1 MWAGFTCFSGA
12 TGYRSPMAAS
22 DVIAAAELMERFAQR
37 TGLNSGTAPV
47 RYLWTDAFAAGNFQY
62 LAEAGAG
69 ARFDTLAQRTIGQ
82 VHELLGHFRAD
93 DTRSGW
99 LRGPCGQA
107 DGEHPTRAGLRI
119 GKSLPERTAEEAFDE
134 RLEWERDGQYFHY
147 LTRWMRALE
156 RLDRRRGEPHLAR
169 WARELADTAHR
180 AFTHAAGGGRKRMYW
195 KMSTDLS
202 RPLVAS
208 MGQHDPLDALVTT
221 LALRTDATPEL
232 DVAIADYHAMVQDSP
247 LATADPLGL
256 GSLLMDA
263 LRLEELLQAGHGGH
277 GPLLERLL
285 ESAAA
290 SLPHLSL
297 QLEAPAGLRL
307 GFRELGLAIGL
318 GGLTRLATHLAEW
331 PHAESRRMQPMLKA
345 LLAYLPLRQ
354 AIQAFWLDPDHRRSA
369 SWSGHRDI
377 NEVMLATSL
386 LAGTDGPWAWS

>member
-1 MWAGFTCFSGA
+1 
-12 TGYRSPMAAS
+12 MAAS
-22 DVIAAAELMERFAQR
+22 DLIAAAELMDQFAQR
-37 TGLNSGTAPV
+37 TGLDSGTAPV
-47 RYLWTDAFAAGNFQY
+47 RYLWTDAFAACNFQY
-62 LAEAGAG
+62 LAEAGAD
-69 ARFDTLAQRTIGQ
+69 ARFDALAQRTVEQ

-99 LRGPCGQA
+99 LRGACGQA

-119 GKSLPERTAEEAFDE
+119 GKPLPERASEQAFDE

-156 RLDRRRGEPHLAR
+156 QLGRRRGEPHLTR

-202 RPLVAS
+202 RPLVPS
-208 MGQHDPLDALVTT
+208 MGQHDPLDGLVTA
-221 LALRTDATPEL
+221 LALRTDATPEM
-232 DVAIADYHAMVQDSP
+232 DQAIADYRVMMRESP
-247 LATADPLGL
+247 LATGDPLGL

-263 LRLEELLQAGHGGH
+263 LRLEELLRAGHGGH
-277 GPLLERLL
+277 GPLLEHVL
-285 ESAAA
+285 ENAAA

-297 QLEAPAGLRL
+297 QLGAPAELRL

-318 GGLTRLATHLAEW
+318 GGLKQLAVHLTEW
-331 PHAESRRMQPMLKA
+331 PPTESRRMRPMLEA
-345 LLAYLPLRQ
+345 LLTYLPLRQ
-354 AIQAFWLDPDHRRSA
+354 AIQAFWLDPVHRRSA
-369 SWSGHRDI
+369 SWREHRDI

-386 LAGTDGPWAWS
+386 LAGTDGLWAWS